1 MSAKWTF
8 WAWEQPIKTA
18 PKKLAL
24 LQLANNANDD
34 GKSWYSIGKMATAC
48 GVGERTFQRQIQSL
62 EEDGLL
68 HVERRSNRPS
78 IYTLTDEVEI
88 TLHIDSGCQSDGAG
102 CQSDGSRGVR
112 ESPDLNSNPNN
123 YPNNSLVQAE
133 PKRSK
138 FKFSDDD
145 LRFAGMMFDRV
156 LVVTP
161 SAKKPNLENWANT
174 IRLMRESDNRDHKTM
189 WAVFDWANRDSFWCS
204 NILSPDKLRKQ
215 FDKLQVKKNETNQP
229 RNATTGRKLSA
240 VEENN
245 ARLLAKY
252 GNPAA
257 PSERTI
263 NPAEHTGMDS
273 YKVSGGVQQQVAAHG
288 VTLDMD
294 AGDFSDDSEGDP
306 QFRF

>member
-34 GKSWYSIGKMATAC
+34 GKSWYSIGKMALAC

-78 IYTLTDEVEI
+78 IYTLTDEIEV
-88 TLHIDSGCQSDGAG
+88 TLNNDAGCQSGGSGCQSDGLG
-102 CQSDGSRGVR
+102 GVR
-112 ESPDLNSNPNN
+112 ESHDLNSNPNN
-123 YPNNSLVQAE
+123 YPNNSLVQAK

-138 FKFSDDD
+138 FKYSDDD
-145 LRFAGMMFDRV
+145 LRFAEEMFIRIQ
-156 LVVTP
+156 VVIP
-161 SAKKPNLENWANT
+161 SAKKPNFESWANT

-229 RNATTGRKLSA
+229 RTNATGASSTMSA
-240 VEENN
+240 AQSAIAA
-245 ARLLAKY
+245 ARLK
-252 GNPAA
+252 
-257 PSERTI
+257 R
-263 NPAEHTGMDS
+263 DS
-273 YKVSGGVQQQVAAHG
+273 AQSGSSMGFDGGDVHRQVDSQKWSG
-288 VTLDMD
+288 RVIDMD
-294 AGDFSDDSEGDP
+294 
-306 QFRF
+306 